1 MKKFNFLKFSKGHYF
16 GIAVLLI
23 LIGIMQIFI
32 FWYKSKPSST
42 TIALSQDEKNW
53 LASQNEID
61 SLKEVNQ
68 ESSNKIYPFNP
79 NFITDY
85 KGYKLRMTTA
95 QIDKLHNFRMQNK
108 YVNSN
113 AEFQKLTG
121 VSDVWMKQYAQY
133 FKFPDWVT
141 NMSLNTYPSNS
152 ENNYQKFEKK
162 ETKIVV
168 QDINTANQV
177 ELEKVYMIGEKL
189 AVKIIAEREK
199 FGGFA
204 NMEQLS
210 FIWGISPEAIEDLN
224 KKFQIKSVGNLK
236 KIKINELPI
245 KELQQF
251 PYFNYTIAKNIVTYR
266 SMNGEFKNIEDLTKV
281 KQFPVEKLKI
291 IAVYLEF

>member
-1 MKKFNFLKFSKGHYF
+1 MLRFSKGHYF
-16 GIAVLLI
+16 GITIMLI
-23 LIGIMQIFI
+23 LIGLLQFS
-32 FWYKSKPSST
+32 FYWYNNQSSSLG
-42 TIALSQDEKNW
+42 IALSQEEKNW
-53 LASQNEID
+53 LLVQNEID

-68 ESSNKIYPFNP
+68 ENSNKIYPFNP
-79 NFITDY
+79 NFISDY
-85 KGYKLRMTTA
+85 KGYKLGMTIE
-95 QIDKLHNFRMQNK
+95 QIDKLHNLRKQNK

-121 VSDVWMKQYAQY
+121 VSNVWMKQYAQY

-141 NMSLNTYPSNS
+141 NKSANKFQSNF
-152 ENNYQKFEKK
+152 ENKYQKFEKK

-168 QDINTANQV
+168 QDINTANQA

-189 AVKIIAEREK
+189 ALKIIAEREK

-210 FIWGISPEAIEDLN
+210 FIWGISSEAIEDLN

-236 KIKINELPI
+236 KIRINELPI

-266 SMNGEFKNIEDLTKV
+266 SMNGEIKNIDDLTKI